1 MQVGVRFS
9 GLPFGPVKVL
19 VVDDLPDARFI
30 LKKRLERERVFD
42 VVGEAAN
49 GQEAVDLCGELSPD
63 VVIMDFRMPVMDGL
77 EATRVIKERFP
88 SIAVIGFTAY
98 EDPNMREAMISAGA
112 ISNVTKTD
120 LPELI
125 KMLHERANTA

>member
-1 MQVGVRFS
+1 
-9 GLPFGPVKVL
+9 
-19 VVDDLPDARFI
+19 
-30 LKKRLERERVFD
+30 

-63 VVIMDFRMPVMDGL
+63 IVIMDFRMPVMDGL

-88 SIAVIGFTAY
+88 SIEVIGFTAY

-120 LPELI
+120 LPQLI
-125 KMLHERANTA
+125 NLLHERAESA